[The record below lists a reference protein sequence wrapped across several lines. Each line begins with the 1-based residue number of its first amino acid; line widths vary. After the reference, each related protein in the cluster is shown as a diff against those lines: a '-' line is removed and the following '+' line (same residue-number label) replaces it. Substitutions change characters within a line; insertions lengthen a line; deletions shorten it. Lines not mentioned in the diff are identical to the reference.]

1 MLRLSWTRTIVRAR
15 GKWISANSFKCK
27 NWYPIFRTVSDHN
40 APFRQ
45 PDFRSVRSFAVK
57 PAPMARREAA
67 LGLTARRGRADQ
79 LTALT
84 AHLTIIICAEGTQ
97 SPV

>member
-1 MLRLSWTRTIVRAR
+1 MTKLHWSCITAAPVA
-15 GKWISANSFKCK
+15 ACK

-97 SPV
+97 SPVNV